1 MVRKYVIAV
10 AIVWEKKGGKM
21 KSRAMLF
28 RALSTDFIN
37 DYMRPCYKRE
47 WRDYSP
53 KTIVLILFFAGL
65 LDCKVK
71 DLLAF
76 LKKDKFWKCIICGSD
91 PPFHDQVTS
100 QTSRDVWVKNA

>member
-10 AIVWEKKGGKM
+10 AIVREKKKGGKM
-21 KSRAMLF
+21 KTRAMLF

-53 KTIVLILFFAGL
+53 KTIVFLCRTARLQSQRPAGVLEEGQILEMHNL
-65 LDCKVK
+65 WL
-71 DLLAF
+71 
-76 LKKDKFWKCIICGSD
+76 
-91 PPFHDQVTS
+91 
-100 QTSRDVWVKNA
+100 